1 MKSKTN
7 KSIKLQSKTS
17 DCFQPEKKLKQDP
30 DARMNE
36 RQIHSFSMML
46 TKKRADDVRE
56 IVTRLAIG
64 NRTIIQATHTLR
76 RATGRLRLDA
86 APGSV
91 QNKMAEAGQTLTS
104 CVISTTT
111 SSTNENPS

>member
-1 MKSKTN
+1 MKSKTH

-17 DCFQPEKKLKQDP
+17 DSFRPEKTLKQDP

-36 RQIHSFSMML
+36 RQIRSFSMML
-46 TKKRADDVRE
+46 TEKREDDVRE
-56 IVTRLAIG
+56 IARRLAFR
-64 NRTIIQATHTLR
+64 NRTIIQATHKLP
-76 RATGRLRLDA
+76 RATRRLRLDA